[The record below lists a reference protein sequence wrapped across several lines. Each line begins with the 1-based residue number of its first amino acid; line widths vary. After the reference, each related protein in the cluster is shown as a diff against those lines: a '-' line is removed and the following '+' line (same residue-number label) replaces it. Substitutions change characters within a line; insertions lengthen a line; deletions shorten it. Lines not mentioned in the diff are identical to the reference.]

1 MKISK
6 SLSCI
11 GRGIASAAL
20 AVLAGCS
27 PQQQVPEATLIS
39 TKGQVITSEVEK
51 GTDQNIEELQTEKQL
66 PRREFRLYAANPK
79 DGFEANTA
87 AWNTT
92 NQLIG
97 RASDYVGIV
106 KGLDNDFS
114 GRLGQ
119 TVLMSWLALGT
130 TYVSHEVAH
139 NYLGR
144 WKGVDNLE
152 FTFDQFT
159 VFGFPAVIS
168 NNYEGPMTLDENIF
182 ESVSGVNQNVFNAEE
197 SFRNNL
203 GKYSFDES
211 ITFLRDSIVT
221 LQYSLYG
228 ADQSSSVGEGNDDI
242 TSYVG
247 MMNTKGINV
256 TREEVMN
263 EGLIALLLSG
273 GVYLDNIFNIFGTY
287 LREGKREGKDP
298 TVIKINNRELTLPL
312 VSYYLTDQGGYYN
325 MISILNPRGK
335 TPLEVNLGTGTDFLG
350 SSQTDTIRFGCRYHN
365 LKVPY
370 LSFSPYAFF
379 NTDRNLNPKGFSVG
393 TEVSVPIGKRK
404 SIFLKIEYNKG
415 DILEN
420 TIKGEEEGLNL
431 SGGLEVLF

>member
-1 MKISK
+1 MKIGK

-27 PQQQVPEATLIS
+27 PQQQIPEATLIS

-159 VFGFPAVIS
+159 VFGFPAVVS
-168 NNYEGPMTLDENIF
+168 NSYRGPKTWDEYIF
-182 ESVSGVNQNVFNAEE
+182 QSVSGLNQNTYNAQELFSKNQTTIRFDE
-197 SFRNNL
+197 AISFLENTFILASYATSPDGDQRAITGASFGDIAGYVEWLSRKGIQISSDDVLKEARIANL
-203 GKYSFDES
+203 LSAPLLIDNAITIGKYIKTGEREKEPFYLKLGS
-211 ITFLRDSIVT
+211 IETTF
-221 LQYSLYG
+221 
-228 ADQSSSVGEGNDDI
+228 
-242 TSYVG
+242 
-247 MMNTKGINV
+247 
-256 TREEVMN
+256 
-263 EGLIALLLSG
+263 
-273 GVYLDNIFNIFGTY
+273 
-287 LREGKREGKDP
+287 
-298 TVIKINNRELTLPL
+298 PL
-312 VSYYLTDQGGYYN
+312 VSYYLTTEGGYYN
-325 MISILNPRGK
+325 ITCIANPR
-335 TPLEVNLGTGTDFLG
+335 TPSPIELNLGTGTDFLG
-350 SSQTDTIRFGCRYHN
+350 SSQTDTLRLGGKYHH
-365 LKVPY
+365 LKTPY

-379 NTDRNLNPKGFSVG
+379 NTDRNLKPKGFSVG